1 MHFTHKPT
9 CVSTQDVGLSCSNT
23 VKVKKWAC
31 LTGAGVA
38 SSQCR
43 YLADDDSQGSE
54 TGDGIGDGARSVRMQ
69 NRLASADILSLF
81 AMPASFQGIKTSL
94 RMPH

>member
-31 LTGAGVA
+31 LTSAGVA
-38 SSQCR
+38 LSQCR
-43 YLADDDSQGSE
+43 YLAGDDSQGSE
-54 TGDGIGDGARSVRMQ
+54 TGDGIGDGRKVSAHAKQ
-69 NRLASADILSLF
+69 ASI
-81 AMPASFQGIKTSL
+81 
-94 RMPH
+94 R